1 MATNITD
8 PEEVW
13 EEIVKQEEQRDSV
26 AAYLEKQKRI
36 KKEISRLR
44 RLFKEIDENKKKL
57 VNTTIED
64 IAFMTITMQD
74 LRESIVRTGTTV
86 KYQNGANQHGTKQ
99 SPDAQLYLQMSQKQ
113 TQAMKIL
120 LDCMPKSDKKN
131 TTPEDDFDDFV
142 TGREDI

>member
-1 MATNITD
+1 MTQIMD
-8 PEEVW
+8 QEEIWEEVVKR
-13 EEIVKQEEQRDSV
+13 EEKRDS
-26 AAYLEKQKRI
+26 ATLYLEKQKQI

-44 RLFKEIDENKKKL
+44 RLFKDIDENKKKL

-64 IAFMTITMQD
+64 IAFMTVTMQE
-74 LRESIVRTGTTV
+74 LRDNIVRTGTTV
-86 KYQNGANQHGTKQ
+86 KYQNGANQFGTKQ

-120 LDCMPKSDKKN
+120 LDCMPKTEKKI
-131 TTPEDDFDDFV
+131 TVPEDDFEDFV

>member
-1 MATNITD
+1 MTQIMD
-8 PEEVW
+8 QEEVW
-13 EEIVKQEEQRDSV
+13 EEIAKREEKRDS
-26 AAYLEKQKRI
+26 ATLYLEKQKQI

-44 RLFKEIDENKKKL
+44 RLFKDIDENKKKL

-64 IAFMTITMQD
+64 IAFMTVTMQE
-74 LRESIVRTGTTV
+74 LRDNIVRTGTTV
-86 KYQNGANQHGTKQ
+86 KYQNGANQFGTKQ

-120 LDCMPKSDKKN
+120 LDCMPKTEKKI
-131 TTPEDDFDDFV
+131 TVPEDDFEDFV